1 MLKRGLSILIIST
14 LSLYGL
20 CFAKG
25 RSDNWDDIEID
36 SREASIKGLEKSEL
50 KKAEKEVLK
59 APEKLKIFQEAYPDI
74 EFQAEWEEEVK
85 DWKITMTL
93 GERKIILYWA
103 NGAMLPK
110 EELVNKDLFWSLLYE
125 YDYRKPLKE
134 PDFTKEEIEE
144 IKKFGSDENRK
155 SQAGTPMFF
164 FDEIYDSKSRGKLE
178 THIKGISFLGF
189 RVNVHERIVQPLKEI
204 ESKINEASKTDK
216 EVADFVKS
224 ISKNEG
230 YYWRVIANTNRR
242 SFHSLGI
249 AIDIRPKSY
258 KWKEV
263 YWSWT
268 KDKDPDGWMLT
279 PQKNR
284 WMPPQAVI
292 DIFEDQGFIWG
303 GKWIIFDNMHFE
315 YHPELI
321 INASYESEASSKASE
336 GSSLSGPGTGL

>member
-1 MLKRGLSILIIST
+1 MLKRTLSILIIST
-14 LSLYGL
+14 LSLCQL

-25 RSDNWDDIEID
+25 KSDSWDDVEID
-36 SREASIKGLEKSEL
+36 SSEASTLELEIT
-50 KKAEKEVLK
+50 KKEEIHI
-59 APEKLKIFQEAYPDI
+59 PEKLKIFQEAYPDI
-74 EFQAEWEEEVK
+74 TFESEWEKNVN

-93 GERKIILYWA
+93 GEKEIILYWA
-103 NGAMLPK
+103 NGAMLP
-110 EELVNKDLFWSLLYE
+110 EDELKNKDLYWSLLYE
-125 YDYRKPLKE
+125 YDYRKPLKD
-134 PDFTKEEIEE
+134 PANFTPQEIEE

-164 FDEIYDSKSRGKLE
+164 FDEIYDSKTRGKLE
-178 THIKGISFLGF
+178 SHIKGISFLGF
-189 RVNVHERIVQPLKEI
+189 RVNVHERIVQPLKEV
-204 ESKINEASKTDK
+204 ETKINEAAKTDK

-224 ISKNEG
+224 ISKNEA
-230 YYWRVIANTNRR
+230 YYWRVIANTNRK

-258 KWKEV
+258 KGKEV

-268 KDKDPDGWMLT
+268 KDKAPDGWMLT
-279 PQKNR
+279 PLKNR

-321 INASYESEASSKASE
+321 LNARYEAESF
-336 GSSLSGPGTGL
+336 

>member
-1 MLKRGLSILIIST
+1 MLKRTLSILFIST
-14 LSLYGL
+14 LSLCQL

-25 RSDNWDDIEID
+25 KSDSWDDVEID
-36 SREASIKGLEKSEL
+36 SSEASTLELEITT
-50 KKAEKEVLK
+50 KEEIHI
-59 APEKLKIFQEAYPDI
+59 PEKLKIFQEAYPDI
-74 EFQAEWEEEVK
+74 TFESEWEKNVN

-93 GERKIILYWA
+93 GEKEIILYWA
-103 NGAMLPK
+103 NGAMLP
-110 EELVNKDLFWSLLYE
+110 EDELKNKDLYWSLLYE
-125 YDYRKPLKE
+125 YDYRKPLKD
-134 PDFTKEEIEE
+134 PANFTPQEIEE

-164 FDEIYDSKSRGKLE
+164 FDEIYDSKTRGKLE
-178 THIKGISFLGF
+178 SHIKGISFLGF

-204 ESKINEASKTDK
+204 ETKINEAAKTDK

-224 ISKNEG
+224 ISKNEA
-230 YYWRVIANTNRR
+230 YYWRVIANTNRK

-258 KWKEV
+258 KGKEV

-279 PQKNR
+279 PLKNR

-321 INASYESEASSKASE
+321 INARYETESF
-336 GSSLSGPGTGL
+336 

>member
-1 MLKRGLSILIIST
+1 MLKRTLSILIIST
-14 LSLYGL
+14 LSLCQL

-25 RSDNWDDIEID
+25 QSDSWDDVEID
-36 SREASIKGLEKSEL
+36 SSEASTLELEITT
-50 KKAEKEVLK
+50 KEEIHI
-59 APEKLKIFQEAYPDI
+59 PEKLKIFQEAYPDI
-74 EFQAEWEEEVK
+74 TFESEWEKNVN

-93 GERKIILYWA
+93 GEKEIILYWA
-103 NGAMLPK
+103 NGAMLP
-110 EELVNKDLFWSLLYE
+110 EDELKNKDLYWSLLYE
-125 YDYRKPLKE
+125 YDYRKPLKD
-134 PDFTKEEIEE
+134 PANFTPQEIEE

-164 FDEIYDSKSRGKLE
+164 FDEIYDSKTRGKLE
-178 THIKGISFLGF
+178 SHIKGISFLGF

-204 ESKINEASKTDK
+204 ETKINEAAKTDK

-224 ISKNEG
+224 ISKNEA
-230 YYWRVIANTNRR
+230 YYWRVIANTNRK

-258 KWKEV
+258 KGKEV

-279 PQKNR
+279 PLKNR

-321 INASYESEASSKASE
+321 LNARYEAESF
-336 GSSLSGPGTGL
+336 

>member
-1 MLKRGLSILIIST
+1 MLKRTLSILIIST
-14 LSLYGL
+14 LSLCQL

-25 RSDNWDDIEID
+25 KSDTWDDVEID
-36 SREASIKGLEKSEL
+36 SSEASALELEIT
-50 KKAEKEVLK
+50 KKEEIHI
-59 APEKLKIFQEAYPDI
+59 PEKLKIFQEAYPDI
-74 EFQAEWEEEVK
+74 TFESEWKDEVK
-85 DWKITMTL
+85 DWKIKMTF
-93 GERKIILYWA
+93 GEKEIILYWA
-103 NGAMLPK
+103 NGAMLP
-110 EELVNKDLFWSLLYE
+110 EDELKNKDLYWSLLYE
-125 YDYRKPLKE
+125 YDYRKPLKD
-134 PDFTKEEIEE
+134 PANFTPQEIEE

-164 FDEIYDSKSRGKLE
+164 FDEIYDSQTRGKLE
-178 THIKGISFLGF
+178 SHIKRISFLGF
-189 RVNVHERIVQPLKEI
+189 RVNVHERIVQPLKEV
-204 ESKINEASKTDK
+204 ETKINEAAKTDK

-224 ISKNEG
+224 ISKNEA
-230 YYWRVIANTNRR
+230 YYWRVIANTNRK

-258 KWKEV
+258 KGKEV

-268 KDKDPDGWMLT
+268 KDKNPDGWMLT
-279 PQKNR
+279 SLKNR

-321 INASYESEASSKASE
+321 LNARYEAESF
-336 GSSLSGPGTGL
+336 

>member
-1 MLKRGLSILIIST
+1 MLKRTLSILIIST
-14 LSLYGL
+14 LSLCQL

-25 RSDNWDDIEID
+25 QSDSWDDVEID
-36 SREASIKGLEKSEL
+36 SSEASTLELEITT
-50 KKAEKEVLK
+50 KEEIHI
-59 APEKLKIFQEAYPDI
+59 PEKLKIFQEAYPDI
-74 EFQAEWEEEVK
+74 TFESEWEKNVN

-93 GERKIILYWA
+93 GEKEIILYWA
-103 NGAMLPK
+103 NGAMLP
-110 EELVNKDLFWSLLYE
+110 EDELKNKDLYWSLLYE
-125 YDYRKPLKE
+125 YDYRKPLKD
-134 PDFTKEEIEE
+134 PANFTPQEIEE

-164 FDEIYDSKSRGKLE
+164 FDEIYDSKTRGKLE
-178 THIKGISFLGF
+178 SHIKGISFLGF

-204 ESKINEASKTDK
+204 ETKINEAAKTDK

-224 ISKNEG
+224 ISKNEA
-230 YYWRVIANTNRR
+230 YYWRVIANTNRK

-258 KWKEV
+258 KGKEV

-279 PQKNR
+279 PLKNR

-321 INASYESEASSKASE
+321 LNARYETESF
-336 GSSLSGPGTGL
+336 

>member
-1 MLKRGLSILIIST
+1 MLKRTLSILIIST
-14 LSLYGL
+14 LSLCQL

-25 RSDNWDDIEID
+25 QSDSWDDVEID
-36 SREASIKGLEKSEL
+36 SSEASTLELEITT
-50 KKAEKEVLK
+50 KEEIHI
-59 APEKLKIFQEAYPDI
+59 PEKLKIFQEAYPDI
-74 EFQAEWEEEVK
+74 TFVSEWEKNVN

-93 GERKIILYWA
+93 GEKEIILYWA
-103 NGAMLPK
+103 NGAMLP
-110 EELVNKDLFWSLLYE
+110 EDELKNKDLYWSLLYE
-125 YDYRKPLKE
+125 YDYRKPLKD
-134 PDFTKEEIEE
+134 PANFTPQEIEE

-164 FDEIYDSKSRGKLE
+164 FDEIYDSKTRGKLE
-178 THIKGISFLGF
+178 SHIKGISFLGF

-204 ESKINEASKTDK
+204 ETKINEAAKTDK

-224 ISKNEG
+224 ISKNEA
-230 YYWRVIANTNRR
+230 YYWRVIANTNRK

-258 KWKEV
+258 KGKEV

-268 KDKDPDGWMLT
+268 KDKEPDSWMLT
-279 PQKNR
+279 PLKNR

-321 INASYESEASSKASE
+321 LNARYEAESF
-336 GSSLSGPGTGL
+336 

>member
-1 MLKRGLSILIIST
+1 MLKRTLSILIIST
-14 LSLYGL
+14 LSLCQL

-25 RSDNWDDIEID
+25 KSDSWDDVEID
-36 SREASIKGLEKSEL
+36 SSEASALELEIT
-50 KKAEKEVLK
+50 KKEETHI
-59 APEKLKIFQEAYPDI
+59 PEKLKIFQEAYPDI
-74 EFQAEWEEEVK
+74 TFESEWEDEVK

-93 GERKIILYWA
+93 GEKEIILYWA
-103 NGAMLPK
+103 NGAMLP
-110 EELVNKDLFWSLLYE
+110 EDELKNKDLYWSLLYE
-125 YDYRKPLKE
+125 YDYRKPLKD
-134 PDFTKEEIEE
+134 PANFTPQEIEE

-164 FDEIYDSKSRGKLE
+164 FDEIYDSKTRGKLE
-178 THIKGISFLGF
+178 SHIKGISFLGF
-189 RVNVHERIVQPLKEI
+189 RVNVHERIVQPLKEV
-204 ESKINEASKTDK
+204 ETKINEAAKTDK

-224 ISKNEG
+224 ISKNEA
-230 YYWRVIANTNRR
+230 YYWRVIANTNRK

-258 KWKEV
+258 KGKEV

-268 KDKDPDGWMLT
+268 KDKNPDGWMLT
-279 PQKNR
+279 PLKNR
-284 WMPPQAVI
+284 WTPPQAVI

-321 INASYESEASSKASE
+321 LNARYEAESF
-336 GSSLSGPGTGL
+336 

>member
-1 MLKRGLSILIIST
+1 MLKRTLSILIIST
-14 LSLYGL
+14 LSLYQL

-25 RSDNWDDIEID
+25 QSDSWDDVEID
-36 SREASIKGLEKSEL
+36 SSEASTLELEITT
-50 KKAEKEVLK
+50 KEEIHI
-59 APEKLKIFQEAYPDI
+59 PEKLKIFQEAYPDI
-74 EFQAEWEEEVK
+74 TFVSEWEKNVN

-93 GERKIILYWA
+93 GEKEIILYWA
-103 NGAMLPK
+103 NGAMLP
-110 EELVNKDLFWSLLYE
+110 EDELKNKDLYWSLLYE
-125 YDYRKPLKE
+125 YDYRKPLKD
-134 PDFTKEEIEE
+134 PANFTPQEIEE

-164 FDEIYDSKSRGKLE
+164 FDEIYDSKTRGKLE
-178 THIKGISFLGF
+178 SHIKGISFLGF
-189 RVNVHERIVQPLKEI
+189 RVNVHERIVQPLKKI
-204 ESKINEASKTDK
+204 ETKINEAAKTDK

-224 ISKNEG
+224 ISKNEA
-230 YYWRVIANTNRR
+230 YYWRVIANTNRK

-258 KWKEV
+258 KGKEV

-279 PQKNR
+279 PLKNR

-321 INASYESEASSKASE
+321 LNARYEAESF
-336 GSSLSGPGTGL
+336 

>member
-1 MLKRGLSILIIST
+1 MLKRTLSILIIST
-14 LSLYGL
+14 LSLCQL

-25 RSDNWDDIEID
+25 KSDSWDDVEID
-36 SREASIKGLEKSEL
+36 SSEASALELEIT
-50 KKAEKEVLK
+50 KKEEIHI
-59 APEKLKIFQEAYPDI
+59 PEKLKIFQEAYPDI
-74 EFQAEWEEEVK
+74 TFESEWEDEVK
-85 DWKITMTL
+85 DWKITMTV
-93 GERKIILYWA
+93 GEKEIILYWA
-103 NGAMLPK
+103 NGAMLP
-110 EELVNKDLFWSLLYE
+110 EDELKNKDLYWSLLYE
-125 YDYRKPLKE
+125 YDYRKPLKD
-134 PDFTKEEIEE
+134 PANFTPQEIEE

-164 FDEIYDSKSRGKLE
+164 FDEIYDSKTRGKLE
-178 THIKGISFLGF
+178 SHIKGISFLGF
-189 RVNVHERIVQPLKEI
+189 RVNVHERIVQPLKEV
-204 ESKINEASKTDK
+204 ETKINEAAKTDK

-224 ISKNEG
+224 ISKNEA
-230 YYWRVIANTNRR
+230 YYWRVIANTNRK

-258 KWKEV
+258 KGKEV

-279 PQKNR
+279 SLKNR

-321 INASYESEASSKASE
+321 LNARYEAESF
-336 GSSLSGPGTGL
+336 

>member
-1 MLKRGLSILIIST
+1 MLKRTLSILIIST
-14 LSLYGL
+14 LSVCQL

-25 RSDNWDDIEID
+25 KSDTWDDVEID
-36 SREASIKGLEKSEL
+36 SSEASALELEIT
-50 KKAEKEVLK
+50 KKEEIHI
-59 APEKLKIFQEAYPDI
+59 PEKLKIFQEAYPDI
-74 EFQAEWEEEVK
+74 TFESEWADEVK

-93 GERKIILYWA
+93 GEKEIILYWA
-103 NGAMLPK
+103 NGAMLP
-110 EELVNKDLFWSLLYE
+110 EDELKNKDLYWTLLYE
-125 YDYRKPLKE
+125 YDYRKPLKD
-134 PDFTKEEIEE
+134 PADFSKEEIEE

-164 FDEIYDSKSRGKLE
+164 FDEIYDSKTRGKLE
-178 THIKGISFLGF
+178 SHIKGISFLGF
-189 RVNVHERIVQPLKEI
+189 RVNVHERIVQPLKEV
-204 ESKINEASKTDK
+204 ETKINEAAKTDK

-224 ISKNEG
+224 ISKNEA
-230 YYWRVIANTNRR
+230 YYWRVIANTNRK

-258 KWKEV
+258 KGKEV

-268 KDKDPDGWMLT
+268 KDKNPDGWMLT
-279 PQKNR
+279 SLKNR

-321 INASYESEASSKASE
+321 INARYEAESF
-336 GSSLSGPGTGL
+336 

>member
-1 MLKRGLSILIIST
+1 MLKRTLSILIIST
-14 LSLYGL
+14 LSLCQL

-25 RSDNWDDIEID
+25 KSDSWDDVEID
-36 SREASIKGLEKSEL
+36 SSEASALELEIT
-50 KKAEKEVLK
+50 KKEETHI
-59 APEKLKIFQEAYPDI
+59 PEKLKIFQEAYPDI
-74 EFQAEWEEEVK
+74 TFVSEWEKNVN

-93 GERKIILYWA
+93 GEKEIILYWA
-103 NGAMLPK
+103 NGAMLP
-110 EELVNKDLFWSLLYE
+110 EDELKNKDLYWSLLYE

-134 PDFTKEEIEE
+134 PANFTPQEIEE

-164 FDEIYDSKSRGKLE
+164 FDEIYDSKTRGKLE
-178 THIKGISFLGF
+178 SHIKGISFLGF

-204 ESKINEASKTDK
+204 ETKINEAAKTDK

-224 ISKNEG
+224 ISKNEA
-230 YYWRVIANTNRR
+230 YYWRVIANTNRK

-258 KWKEV
+258 KGKEV

-268 KDKDPDGWMLT
+268 KDKDPDGWMVT
-279 PQKNR
+279 PLKNR

-321 INASYESEASSKASE
+321 INARYEAESF
-336 GSSLSGPGTGL
+336 

>member
-1 MLKRGLSILIIST
+1 MLKRTLSILIIST
-14 LSLYGL
+14 LSLCQL

-25 RSDNWDDIEID
+25 KSDSWDDVEID
-36 SREASIKGLEKSEL
+36 SSEASTLELEITT
-50 KKAEKEVLK
+50 KEEIHI
-59 APEKLKIFQEAYPDI
+59 PEKLKIFQEAYPDI
-74 EFQAEWEEEVK
+74 TFESEWEKNVN

-93 GERKIILYWA
+93 GEKEIILYWA
-103 NGAMLPK
+103 NGAMLP
-110 EELVNKDLFWSLLYE
+110 EDELKNKDLYWSLLYE
-125 YDYRKPLKE
+125 YDYRKPLKD
-134 PDFTKEEIEE
+134 PANFTPQEIEE

-164 FDEIYDSKSRGKLE
+164 FDEIYDSKTRGKLE
-178 THIKGISFLGF
+178 SHIKGISFLGF

-204 ESKINEASKTDK
+204 ETKINEAAKTDK

-224 ISKNEG
+224 ISKNEA
-230 YYWRVIANTNRR
+230 YYWRVIANTNRK

-258 KWKEV
+258 KGKEV

-268 KDKDPDGWMLT
+268 KDKAPDGWMLT
-279 PQKNR
+279 PLKNR

-321 INASYESEASSKASE
+321 INARYEAESF
-336 GSSLSGPGTGL
+336 

>member
-1 MLKRGLSILIIST
+1 MLKRTLSILIIST
-14 LSLYGL
+14 LSLCQL

-25 RSDNWDDIEID
+25 KSDSWEDVEID
-36 SREASIKGLEKSEL
+36 SSEASTLELEIT
-50 KKAEKEVLK
+50 KKEEIHI
-59 APEKLKIFQEAYPDI
+59 PEKLKIFQEAYPDI
-74 EFQAEWEEEVK
+74 TFESEWEKNVN

-93 GERKIILYWA
+93 GEKEIILYWA
-103 NGAMLPK
+103 NGAMLP
-110 EELVNKDLFWSLLYE
+110 EDELKNKDLYWSLLYE
-125 YDYRKPLKE
+125 YDYRKPLKD
-134 PDFTKEEIEE
+134 PANFTPQEIEE

-164 FDEIYDSKSRGKLE
+164 FDEIYDSKTRGKLE
-178 THIKGISFLGF
+178 SHIKGISFLGF

-204 ESKINEASKTDK
+204 ETKINEAAKTDK

-224 ISKNEG
+224 ISKNEA
-230 YYWRVIANTNRR
+230 YYWRVIANTNRK

-258 KWKEV
+258 KGKEV

-268 KDKDPDGWMLT
+268 KDKAPDGWMLT
-279 PQKNR
+279 PLKNR
-284 WMPPQAVI
+284 WIPPQAVI

-321 INASYESEASSKASE
+321 LNARYEAESF
-336 GSSLSGPGTGL
+336 

>member
-1 MLKRGLSILIIST
+1 MLKRTLSILIIST
-14 LSLYGL
+14 LSLCQL

-25 RSDNWDDIEID
+25 KSDSWDDVEID
-36 SREASIKGLEKSEL
+36 SSEASALELEIT
-50 KKAEKEVLK
+50 KKEETHI
-59 APEKLKIFQEAYPDI
+59 PEKLKIFQEAYPDI
-74 EFQAEWEEEVK
+74 TFVSEWEKNVN

-93 GERKIILYWA
+93 GEKEIILYWA
-103 NGAMLPK
+103 NGAMLP
-110 EELVNKDLFWSLLYE
+110 EDELKNKDLYWSLLYE
-125 YDYRKPLKE
+125 YDYRKPLKD
-134 PDFTKEEIEE
+134 PANFTPQEIEE

-164 FDEIYDSKSRGKLE
+164 FDEIYDSKTRGKLE
-178 THIKGISFLGF
+178 SHIKGISFLGF

-204 ESKINEASKTDK
+204 ETKINEAAKTDK

-224 ISKNEG
+224 ISKNEA
-230 YYWRVIANTNRR
+230 YYWRVIANTNRK

-258 KWKEV
+258 KGKEV

-268 KDKDPDGWMLT
+268 KDKDPDAWMLT
-279 PQKNR
+279 PLKNR

-321 INASYESEASSKASE
+321 LNARYETESF
-336 GSSLSGPGTGL
+336 

>member
-1 MLKRGLSILIIST
+1 MLKRTLSILIIST
-14 LSLYGL
+14 LSLCQL

-25 RSDNWDDIEID
+25 KSDTWDDVEID
-36 SREASIKGLEKSEL
+36 SSEASALELEIT
-50 KKAEKEVLK
+50 KKEEIHIL
-59 APEKLKIFQEAYPDI
+59 EKLKIFQEAYPDI
-74 EFQAEWEEEVK
+74 TFESEWEDEVK

-93 GERKIILYWA
+93 GEKEIILYWA
-103 NGAMLPK
+103 NGAMLP
-110 EELVNKDLFWSLLYE
+110 EDELKNKDLYWSLLYE
-125 YDYRKPLKE
+125 YDYRKPLKD
-134 PDFTKEEIEE
+134 PADFSKEEIEE

-164 FDEIYDSKSRGKLE
+164 FDEIYDSKTRGKLE
-178 THIKGISFLGF
+178 SHIKAISFLGF
-189 RVNVHERIVQPLKEI
+189 RVNVHERIVQPLKEV
-204 ESKINEASKTDK
+204 ETKINEAAKTDK

-224 ISKNEG
+224 ISKNEA
-230 YYWRVIANTNRR
+230 YYWRVIANTNRK

-279 PQKNR
+279 PLKNR

-321 INASYESEASSKASE
+321 INARYEAESF
-336 GSSLSGPGTGL
+336 

>member
-1 MLKRGLSILIIST
+1 MLKRTLSILIIST
-14 LSLYGL
+14 LSLCQL

-25 RSDNWDDIEID
+25 KSDSWDDVEID
-36 SREASIKGLEKSEL
+36 SSEASALELEIT
-50 KKAEKEVLK
+50 KKEEIHI
-59 APEKLKIFQEAYPDI
+59 PEKLKIFQEAYPDI
-74 EFQAEWEEEVK
+74 TFKPEWEDEVK

-93 GERKIILYWA
+93 GEKEIILYWA
-103 NGAMLPK
+103 NGAMLP
-110 EELVNKDLFWSLLYE
+110 EDELKKKDLYWSLLYE
-125 YDYRKPLKE
+125 YDYRKPLKD
-134 PDFTKEEIEE
+134 PANFTPQEIEE

-164 FDEIYDSKSRGKLE
+164 FDEIYDSKTRGKLE
-178 THIKGISFLGF
+178 SHLKGISFLGF
-189 RVNVHERIVQPLKEI
+189 RVNVHERIVQPLKEV
-204 ESKINEASKTDK
+204 ETKINEAAKTDK

-224 ISKNEG
+224 ISKNEA
-230 YYWRVIANTNRR
+230 YYWRVIANTNRK

-258 KWKEV
+258 KGKEV

-268 KDKDPDGWMLT
+268 KDKNPDGWMLT
-279 PQKNR
+279 SLKNR
-284 WMPPQAVI
+284 WMPPQTVI

-321 INASYESEASSKASE
+321 LNARYETESF
-336 GSSLSGPGTGL
+336 

>member
-1 MLKRGLSILIIST
+1 MLKRTLSILIIST
-14 LSLYGL
+14 LSLCQL

-25 RSDNWDDIEID
+25 KSDSWEDVEID
-36 SREASIKGLEKSEL
+36 SSEASTLELEIT
-50 KKAEKEVLK
+50 KKEEIHI
-59 APEKLKIFQEAYPDI
+59 PEKLKIFQEAYPDI
-74 EFQAEWEEEVK
+74 TFESEWEKNVN

-93 GERKIILYWA
+93 GEKEIILYWA
-103 NGAMLPK
+103 NGAMLP
-110 EELVNKDLFWSLLYE
+110 EDELKNKDLYWSLLYE
-125 YDYRKPLKE
+125 YDYRKPLKD
-134 PDFTKEEIEE
+134 PANFTPQEIEE

-164 FDEIYDSKSRGKLE
+164 FDEIYDSKTRGKLE
-178 THIKGISFLGF
+178 SHIKGISFLGF

-204 ESKINEASKTDK
+204 ETKINEAAKTDK

-224 ISKNEG
+224 ISKNEA
-230 YYWRVIANTNRR
+230 YYWRVIANTNRK

-258 KWKEV
+258 KGKEV

-268 KDKDPDGWMLT
+268 KDKAPDGWMLT
-279 PQKNR
+279 PLKNR
-284 WMPPQAVI
+284 WIPPQAVI

-321 INASYESEASSKASE
+321 INARYEAESF
-336 GSSLSGPGTGL
+336 

>member
-1 MLKRGLSILIIST
+1 MLKRTLSILIIST
-14 LSLYGL
+14 LSLCQL

-25 RSDNWDDIEID
+25 KSDSWDDVEID
-36 SREASIKGLEKSEL
+36 SSEASALELEIT
-50 KKAEKEVLK
+50 KKEEIHI
-59 APEKLKIFQEAYPDI
+59 PEKLKIFQEAYPDI
-74 EFQAEWEEEVK
+74 TFESEWKDEVK

-93 GERKIILYWA
+93 GEKEIILYWA
-103 NGAMLPK
+103 NGAMLP
-110 EELVNKDLFWSLLYE
+110 EDELKNKDLYWSLLYE
-125 YDYRKPLKE
+125 YDYRKPLKD
-134 PDFTKEEIEE
+134 PANFTPQEIEE

-164 FDEIYDSKSRGKLE
+164 FDEIYDSKTRGKLE
-178 THIKGISFLGF
+178 SHIKAISFLGF
-189 RVNVHERIVQPLKEI
+189 RVNVHERIVQPLKEV
-204 ESKINEASKTDK
+204 ETKINEAAKTDK

-224 ISKNEG
+224 ISKNEA
-230 YYWRVIANTNRR
+230 YYWRVIANTNRK

-258 KWKEV
+258 KGKEV

-268 KDKDPDGWMLT
+268 KDKNPDGWMLT
-279 PQKNR
+279 PLKNR

-321 INASYESEASSKASE
+321 LNARYETESF
-336 GSSLSGPGTGL
+336 

>member
-1 MLKRGLSILIIST
+1 MLKRTLSFLIIST
-14 LSLYGL
+14 LSLCQL

-25 RSDNWDDIEID
+25 KSDSWDDVEID
-36 SREASIKGLEKSEL
+36 SSEASALELEIA
-50 KKAEKEVLK
+50 KKEEIHI
-59 APEKLKIFQEAYPDI
+59 PEKLKIFQEAYPDI
-74 EFQAEWEEEVK
+74 TFESEWEDEVK

-93 GERKIILYWA
+93 GEKEIILYWA
-103 NGAMLPK
+103 NGAMLP
-110 EELVNKDLFWSLLYE
+110 ENELKNKDLYWSLLYE
-125 YDYRKPLKE
+125 YDYRKPLKD
-134 PDFTKEEIEE
+134 PANFTPQEIEE

-164 FDEIYDSKSRGKLE
+164 FDEIYDSKTRGKLE
-178 THIKGISFLGF
+178 SHIKGISFLGF
-189 RVNVHERIVQPLKEI
+189 RVNVHERIVQPLKEV
-204 ESKINEASKTDK
+204 ENKINEAAKTDK

-224 ISKNEG
+224 ISKNEA
-230 YYWRVIANTNRR
+230 YYWRVIANTNRK

-268 KDKDPDGWMLT
+268 KDKDPDSWMLT
-279 PQKNR
+279 PLKNR

-321 INASYESEASSKASE
+321 LNARYEAESF
-336 GSSLSGPGTGL
+336 

>member
-1 MLKRGLSILIIST
+1 MLKRTLSILIIST
-14 LSLYGL
+14 LSLCQL

-25 RSDNWDDIEID
+25 QSDSWDDVEID
-36 SREASIKGLEKSEL
+36 SSEASTLELEITT
-50 KKAEKEVLK
+50 KEEIHI
-59 APEKLKIFQEAYPDI
+59 PEKLKIFQEAYPDI
-74 EFQAEWEEEVK
+74 TFESEWEKNVN

-93 GERKIILYWA
+93 GEKEIILYWA
-103 NGAMLPK
+103 NGAMLP
-110 EELVNKDLFWSLLYE
+110 EDELKNKDLYWSLLYE
-125 YDYRKPLKE
+125 YDYRKPLKD
-134 PDFTKEEIEE
+134 PANFTPQEIEE

-164 FDEIYDSKSRGKLE
+164 FDEIYDSKTRGKLE
-178 THIKGISFLGF
+178 SHIKGISFLGF

-204 ESKINEASKTDK
+204 ETKINEAAKTDK

-224 ISKNEG
+224 ISKNEA
-230 YYWRVIANTNRR
+230 YYWRVIANTNRK

-258 KWKEV
+258 KGKEV

-268 KDKDPDGWMLT
+268 KDKDPDGWMVT
-279 PQKNR
+279 PLKNR

-321 INASYESEASSKASE
+321 LNARYEAESF
-336 GSSLSGPGTGL
+336 

>member
-1 MLKRGLSILIIST
+1 MLKRTLSILFIST
-14 LSLYGL
+14 LSLCQL

-25 RSDNWDDIEID
+25 KSDSWDDVEID
-36 SREASIKGLEKSEL
+36 SSEASTLELEITT
-50 KKAEKEVLK
+50 KEEIHI
-59 APEKLKIFQEAYPDI
+59 PEKLKIFQEAYPDI
-74 EFQAEWEEEVK
+74 TFESEWEKNVN

-93 GERKIILYWA
+93 GEKEIILYWA
-103 NGAMLPK
+103 NGAMLP
-110 EELVNKDLFWSLLYE
+110 EDELKNKDLYWSLLYE
-125 YDYRKPLKE
+125 YDYRKPLKD
-134 PDFTKEEIEE
+134 PANFTPQEIEE

-164 FDEIYDSKSRGKLE
+164 FDEIYDSKIRGKLE
-178 THIKGISFLGF
+178 SHIKGISFLGF

-204 ESKINEASKTDK
+204 ETKINEAAKTDK

-224 ISKNEG
+224 ISKNEA
-230 YYWRVIANTNRR
+230 YYWRVIANTNRK

-258 KWKEV
+258 KGKEV

-279 PQKNR
+279 PLKNR

-321 INASYESEASSKASE
+321 LNARYEAESF
-336 GSSLSGPGTGL
+336 

>member
-1 MLKRGLSILIIST
+1 MLKRTLSILIIST
-14 LSLYGL
+14 LSLCQL

-25 RSDNWDDIEID
+25 QSDSWDDVEID
-36 SREASIKGLEKSEL
+36 SSEASTLELEITT
-50 KKAEKEVLK
+50 KEEIHI
-59 APEKLKIFQEAYPDI
+59 PEKLKIFQEAYPDI
-74 EFQAEWEEEVK
+74 TFESEWEKNVN

-93 GERKIILYWA
+93 GEKEIILYWA
-103 NGAMLPK
+103 NGAMLP
-110 EELVNKDLFWSLLYE
+110 EDELKNKDLYWSLLYE

-134 PDFTKEEIEE
+134 PANFTPQEIEE

-164 FDEIYDSKSRGKLE
+164 FDEIYDSKTRGKLE
-178 THIKGISFLGF
+178 SHIKGISFLGF

-204 ESKINEASKTDK
+204 ETKINEAAKTDK

-224 ISKNEG
+224 ISKNEA
-230 YYWRVIANTNRR
+230 YYWRVIANTNRK

-258 KWKEV
+258 KGKEV

-279 PQKNR
+279 PLKNR

-321 INASYESEASSKASE
+321 INARYEAESF
-336 GSSLSGPGTGL
+336 

>member
-1 MLKRGLSILIIST
+1 MLKRTLSILIIST
-14 LSLYGL
+14 LSLCQL

-25 RSDNWDDIEID
+25 KSDSWDDVEID
-36 SREASIKGLEKSEL
+36 SSEASTLELEIIT
-50 KKAEKEVLK
+50 KEEIHI
-59 APEKLKIFQEAYPDI
+59 PGKLKIFQEAYPDI
-74 EFQAEWEEEVK
+74 TFESEWEKNVN

-93 GERKIILYWA
+93 GEKEIILYWA
-103 NGAMLPK
+103 NGAMLP
-110 EELVNKDLFWSLLYE
+110 EDELKNKDLYWSLLYE
-125 YDYRKPLKE
+125 YDYRKPLKD
-134 PDFTKEEIEE
+134 PANFTPQEIEE

-164 FDEIYDSKSRGKLE
+164 FDEIYDSKTRGKLE
-178 THIKGISFLGF
+178 SHIKGISFLGF

-204 ESKINEASKTDK
+204 ETKINEAAKTDK

-224 ISKNEG
+224 ISKNEA
-230 YYWRVIANTNRR
+230 YYWRVIANTNRK

-258 KWKEV
+258 KGKEV

-279 PQKNR
+279 PLKNR

-321 INASYESEASSKASE
+321 INARYEAESF
-336 GSSLSGPGTGL
+336 

>member
-1 MLKRGLSILIIST
+1 MLKRTLSILIIST
-14 LSLYGL
+14 LSLCQL

-25 RSDNWDDIEID
+25 QSDSWDDVEID
-36 SREASIKGLEKSEL
+36 SSEASTLELEITT
-50 KKAEKEVLK
+50 KEEIHI
-59 APEKLKIFQEAYPDI
+59 PEKLKIFQEAYPDI
-74 EFQAEWEEEVK
+74 TFESEWEDEVK

-93 GERKIILYWA
+93 GEKEIILYWA
-103 NGAMLPK
+103 NGAMLP
-110 EELVNKDLFWSLLYE
+110 EDELKNKDLYWSLLYE
-125 YDYRKPLKE
+125 YDYRKPLKD
-134 PDFTKEEIEE
+134 PANFTPQEIEE

-164 FDEIYDSKSRGKLE
+164 FDEIYDSKTRGKLE
-178 THIKGISFLGF
+178 SHIKGISFLGF

-204 ESKINEASKTDK
+204 ETKINEAAKTDK

-224 ISKNEG
+224 ISKNEA
-230 YYWRVIANTNRR
+230 YYWRVIANTNRK

-258 KWKEV
+258 KGKEV

-279 PQKNR
+279 PLKNR

-321 INASYESEASSKASE
+321 INARYEAESF
-336 GSSLSGPGTGL
+336 

>member
-1 MLKRGLSILIIST
+1 MLKRTLSILIIST
-14 LSLYGL
+14 LSLCQL

-25 RSDNWDDIEID
+25 QSDSWDDVEID
-36 SREASIKGLEKSEL
+36 SSEASTLELEITT
-50 KKAEKEVLK
+50 KEEIHI
-59 APEKLKIFQEAYPDI
+59 PEKLKIFQEAYPDI
-74 EFQAEWEEEVK
+74 TFVSEWEKNVN

-93 GERKIILYWA
+93 GEKEIILYWA
-103 NGAMLPK
+103 NGAMLP
-110 EELVNKDLFWSLLYE
+110 EDELKNKDLYWSLLYE
-125 YDYRKPLKE
+125 YDYRKPLKD
-134 PDFTKEEIEE
+134 PANFTPQEIEE

-164 FDEIYDSKSRGKLE
+164 FDEIYDSKTRGKLE
-178 THIKGISFLGF
+178 SHIKGISFLGF

-204 ESKINEASKTDK
+204 ETKINEAAKTDK

-224 ISKNEG
+224 ISKNEA
-230 YYWRVIANTNRR
+230 YYWRVIANTNRK

-258 KWKEV
+258 KGKEV

-279 PQKNR
+279 PLKNR

-321 INASYESEASSKASE
+321 LNARYETESF
-336 GSSLSGPGTGL
+336 

>member
-1 MLKRGLSILIIST
+1 MLKRTLSILIIST
-14 LSLYGL
+14 LSVCQL

-25 RSDNWDDIEID
+25 KSDSWDDVEID
-36 SREASIKGLEKSEL
+36 SSEASALELEIT
-50 KKAEKEVLK
+50 KKEEIHI
-59 APEKLKIFQEAYPDI
+59 PEKLKIFQEAYPDI
-74 EFQAEWEEEVK
+74 TFESEWEDEVK

-93 GERKIILYWA
+93 GEKEIILYWA
-103 NGAMLPK
+103 NGAMLP
-110 EELVNKDLFWSLLYE
+110 EDELKNKDLYWTLLYE
-125 YDYRKPLKE
+125 YNYRKPLKD
-134 PDFTKEEIEE
+134 PADFSKEEIEE

-164 FDEIYDSKSRGKLE
+164 FDEIYDSKTQGKLE
-178 THIKGISFLGF
+178 SHLKAISFLGF
-189 RVNVHERIVQPLKEI
+189 RVNVHERIVQPLKEV
-204 ESKINEASKTDK
+204 ETKINEAAKTDK

-224 ISKNEG
+224 ISKNEA
-230 YYWRVIANTNRR
+230 YYWRVIANTNRK

-258 KWKEV
+258 KGKEV

-268 KDKDPDGWMLT
+268 KDKNPDGWMLT
-279 PQKNR
+279 SLKNR

-321 INASYESEASSKASE
+321 LNARYEAESF
-336 GSSLSGPGTGL
+336 

>member
-1 MLKRGLSILIIST
+1 MLKRTLSILIIST
-14 LSLYGL
+14 LSLCQL

-25 RSDNWDDIEID
+25 KSDSWDDVEID
-36 SREASIKGLEKSEL
+36 SSEASTLELEIT
-50 KKAEKEVLK
+50 KKEEIHI
-59 APEKLKIFQEAYPDI
+59 PEKLKIFQEAYPDI
-74 EFQAEWEEEVK
+74 TFVSEWEKNVN

-93 GERKIILYWA
+93 GEKEIILYWA
-103 NGAMLPK
+103 NGAMLP
-110 EELVNKDLFWSLLYE
+110 EDELKNKDLYWSLLYE
-125 YDYRKPLKE
+125 YDYRKPLKD
-134 PDFTKEEIEE
+134 PANFTPQEIEE

-164 FDEIYDSKSRGKLE
+164 FDEIYDSKTRGKLE
-178 THIKGISFLGF
+178 SHIKGISFLGF
-189 RVNVHERIVQPLKEI
+189 RVNVHERIVQPLKKI
-204 ESKINEASKTDK
+204 ETKINEAAKTDK

-224 ISKNEG
+224 ISKNEA
-230 YYWRVIANTNRR
+230 YYWRVIANTNRK

-258 KWKEV
+258 KGKEV

-268 KDKDPDGWMLT
+268 KDKDPDGWMVT
-279 PQKNR
+279 PLKNR

-321 INASYESEASSKASE
+321 LNARYEAESF
-336 GSSLSGPGTGL
+336 

>member
-1 MLKRGLSILIIST
+1 MLKRTLSILIIST
-14 LSLYGL
+14 LSLYQL

-25 RSDNWDDIEID
+25 QSDSWDDVEID
-36 SREASIKGLEKSEL
+36 SSEASTLELEITT
-50 KKAEKEVLK
+50 KEEIHI
-59 APEKLKIFQEAYPDI
+59 PEKLKIFQEAYPDI
-74 EFQAEWEEEVK
+74 TFVSEWEKNVN

-93 GERKIILYWA
+93 GEKEIILYWA
-103 NGAMLPK
+103 NGAMLP
-110 EELVNKDLFWSLLYE
+110 EDELKNKDLYWSLLYE
-125 YDYRKPLKE
+125 YDYRKPLKD
-134 PDFTKEEIEE
+134 PANFTPQEIEE

-164 FDEIYDSKSRGKLE
+164 FDEIYDSKTRGKLE
-178 THIKGISFLGF
+178 SHIKGISFLGF
-189 RVNVHERIVQPLKEI
+189 RVNVHERIVQPLKKI
-204 ESKINEASKTDK
+204 ETKINEAAKTDK

-224 ISKNEG
+224 ISKNEA
-230 YYWRVIANTNRR
+230 YYWRVIANTNRK

-258 KWKEV
+258 KGKEV

-268 KDKDPDGWMLT
+268 KDKDPDGWMVT
-279 PQKNR
+279 PLKNR

-321 INASYESEASSKASE
+321 LNARYEAESF
-336 GSSLSGPGTGL
+336 

>member
-1 MLKRGLSILIIST
+1 MLKRTLSILIIST
-14 LSLYGL
+14 LSLCQL

-25 RSDNWDDIEID
+25 KSDSWDDVEID
-36 SREASIKGLEKSEL
+36 SSEASALELEIT
-50 KKAEKEVLK
+50 KKEEIHI
-59 APEKLKIFQEAYPDI
+59 PEKLKIFQEAYPDI
-74 EFQAEWEEEVK
+74 TFESEWEDEVK

-93 GERKIILYWA
+93 EEKEIILYWA
-103 NGAMLPK
+103 NGAMLP
-110 EELVNKDLFWSLLYE
+110 EDELKNKDLYWSLLYE
-125 YDYRKPLKE
+125 YDYQKPLKD
-134 PDFTKEEIEE
+134 PASFTPQEIEE

-164 FDEIYDSKSRGKLE
+164 FDEIYDSKTRGKLE
-178 THIKGISFLGF
+178 SHIKGISFLGF
-189 RVNVHERIVQPLKEI
+189 RVNVHERIVQPLKEV
-204 ESKINEASKTDK
+204 ETKINEAAKTDK

-224 ISKNEG
+224 ISKNEA
-230 YYWRVIANTNRR
+230 YYWRVIANTNRK

-279 PQKNR
+279 PLKNR

-321 INASYESEASSKASE
+321 LNARYEAESF
-336 GSSLSGPGTGL
+336 

>member
-1 MLKRGLSILIIST
+1 MLKRTLSILIIST
-14 LSLYGL
+14 LSLCQL

-25 RSDNWDDIEID
+25 KSDSWDDVEID
-36 SREASIKGLEKSEL
+36 SSEASALELEIT
-50 KKAEKEVLK
+50 KKEEIHI
-59 APEKLKIFQEAYPDI
+59 PEKLKIFQEAYPDI
-74 EFQAEWEEEVK
+74 TFESEWKDEVK

-93 GERKIILYWA
+93 GEKEIILYWA
-103 NGAMLPK
+103 NGAMLP
-110 EELVNKDLFWSLLYE
+110 EDELKNKDLYWSLLYE
-125 YDYRKPLKE
+125 YDYRKPLKD
-134 PDFTKEEIEE
+134 PANFTPQEIEE

-164 FDEIYDSKSRGKLE
+164 FDEIYDSKTRGKLE
-178 THIKGISFLGF
+178 NHIKGISFLSF
-189 RVNVHERIVQPLKEI
+189 RVNVHERIVQPLKEV
-204 ESKINEASKTDK
+204 ETKINEAAKTDK

-224 ISKNEG
+224 ISKNEA
-230 YYWRVIANTNRR
+230 YYWRVIANTNRK

-258 KWKEV
+258 KGKEV

-279 PQKNR
+279 PLKNR
-284 WMPPQAVI
+284 WTPPQAVI

-321 INASYESEASSKASE
+321 LNARYEAESF
-336 GSSLSGPGTGL
+336 

>member
-1 MLKRGLSILIIST
+1 MLKRTLSILIIST
-14 LSLYGL
+14 LSLCQL

-25 RSDNWDDIEID
+25 KSDSWEDVEID
-36 SREASIKGLEKSEL
+36 SSEASTLELEITT
-50 KKAEKEVLK
+50 KEEIHI
-59 APEKLKIFQEAYPDI
+59 PEKLKIFQESYPDI
-74 EFQAEWEEEVK
+74 TFVSEWEKNVN

-93 GERKIILYWA
+93 GEKEIILYWA
-103 NGAMLPK
+103 NGAMLP
-110 EELVNKDLFWSLLYE
+110 EDELKNKDLYWSLLYE
-125 YDYRKPLKE
+125 YDYRKPLKD
-134 PDFTKEEIEE
+134 PANFTPQEIEE

-155 SQAGTPMFF
+155 SQAGTPMFC
-164 FDEIYDSKSRGKLE
+164 FDEIYDSKTRGKLE
-178 THIKGISFLGF
+178 SHIKGISFLGF

-204 ESKINEASKTDK
+204 ETKINEAAKTDK

-224 ISKNEG
+224 ISKNEA
-230 YYWRVIANTNRR
+230 YYWRVIANTNRK

-258 KWKEV
+258 KGKEV

-279 PQKNR
+279 PLKNR

-321 INASYESEASSKASE
+321 LNARYETESF
-336 GSSLSGPGTGL
+336 

>member
-1 MLKRGLSILIIST
+1 MLKRTLSILIIST
-14 LSLYGL
+14 LSLCQL

-25 RSDNWDDIEID
+25 QSDSWDDVEID
-36 SREASIKGLEKSEL
+36 SSEASTLELEITT
-50 KKAEKEVLK
+50 KEEIHI
-59 APEKLKIFQEAYPDI
+59 PEKLKIFQEAYPDI
-74 EFQAEWEEEVK
+74 TFESEWEKNVN

-93 GERKIILYWA
+93 GEKEIILYWA
-103 NGAMLPK
+103 NGAMLP
-110 EELVNKDLFWSLLYE
+110 EDELKNKDLYWSLLYE

-134 PDFTKEEIEE
+134 PANFTPQEIEE

-164 FDEIYDSKSRGKLE
+164 FDEIYDSKTRGKLE
-178 THIKGISFLGF
+178 SHIKGISFLGF

-204 ESKINEASKTDK
+204 ETKINEAAKTDK

-224 ISKNEG
+224 ISKNEA
-230 YYWRVIANTNRR
+230 YYWRVIANTNRK

-258 KWKEV
+258 KGKEV

-279 PQKNR
+279 PLKNR

-321 INASYESEASSKASE
+321 LNARYEAESF
-336 GSSLSGPGTGL
+336 

>member
-1 MLKRGLSILIIST
+1 MLKRTLSILIIST
-14 LSLYGL
+14 LSLCQL

-25 RSDNWDDIEID
+25 QSDSWDDVEID
-36 SREASIKGLEKSEL
+36 SSEASTLELEITT
-50 KKAEKEVLK
+50 KEEIHI
-59 APEKLKIFQEAYPDI
+59 PEKLKIFQEAYPDI
-74 EFQAEWEEEVK
+74 TFESEWEKNVN

-93 GERKIILYWA
+93 GEKEIILYWA
-103 NGAMLPK
+103 NGAMLP
-110 EELVNKDLFWSLLYE
+110 EDELKNKDLYWSLLYE
-125 YDYRKPLKE
+125 YDYRKPLKD
-134 PDFTKEEIEE
+134 PANFTPQEIEE

-164 FDEIYDSKSRGKLE
+164 FDEIYDSKTRGKLE
-178 THIKGISFLGF
+178 SHIKGISFLGF

-204 ESKINEASKTDK
+204 ETKINETAKTDK

-224 ISKNEG
+224 ISKNEA
-230 YYWRVIANTNRR
+230 YYWRVIANTNRK

-258 KWKEV
+258 KGKEV

-268 KDKDPDGWMLT
+268 KDKAPDGWMLT
-279 PQKNR
+279 PLKNR

-321 INASYESEASSKASE
+321 INARYEAESF
-336 GSSLSGPGTGL
+336 

>member
-1 MLKRGLSILIIST
+1 MLKRTLSILIIST
-14 LSLYGL
+14 LSLCQL

-25 RSDNWDDIEID
+25 KSDSWDDVEID
-36 SREASIKGLEKSEL
+36 SSEASALELEITT
-50 KKAEKEVLK
+50 KEEIHI
-59 APEKLKIFQEAYPDI
+59 PEKLKIFQEAYPDI
-74 EFQAEWEEEVK
+74 TFVSEWEKNVN

-93 GERKIILYWA
+93 GEKEIILYWA
-103 NGAMLPK
+103 NGAMLP
-110 EELVNKDLFWSLLYE
+110 EDELKNKDLYWSLLYE
-125 YDYRKPLKE
+125 YDYRKPLKD
-134 PDFTKEEIEE
+134 PANFTPQEIEE

-164 FDEIYDSKSRGKLE
+164 FDEIYHSKTRGKLE
-178 THIKGISFLGF
+178 SHIKGISFLGF

-204 ESKINEASKTDK
+204 ETKINEAAKTDK
-216 EVADFVKS
+216 EVANFVKS
-224 ISKNEG
+224 ISKNEA
-230 YYWRVIANTNRR
+230 YYWRVIANTNRK

-258 KWKEV
+258 KGKEV

-279 PQKNR
+279 PLKNR

-321 INASYESEASSKASE
+321 INARYEAESF
-336 GSSLSGPGTGL
+336 

>member
-1 MLKRGLSILIIST
+1 MLKRTLSILIIST
-14 LSLYGL
+14 LSLYQL
-20 CFAKG
+20 SFAKG
-25 RSDNWDDIEID
+25 KSDTWDDVEID
-36 SREASIKGLEKSEL
+36 SSEASALEIDIT
-50 KKAEKEVLK
+50 KKEEIHI
-59 APEKLKIFQEAYPDI
+59 PEKLKIFQEAYPDI
-74 EFQAEWEEEVK
+74 SFEPEWEDEVK
-85 DWKITMTL
+85 DWKIKMTL
-93 GERKIILYWA
+93 GTKEIILYWA
-103 NGAMLPK
+103 NGAMLPE
-110 EELVNKDLFWSLLYE
+110 EELKNKDLYWSLLYE
-125 YDYRKPLKE
+125 YDYRKPLKD
-134 PDFTKEEIEE
+134 PADFSKEEIEE

-164 FDEIYDSKSRGKLE
+164 FDEIYDSKTRGKLE
-178 THIKGISFLGF
+178 SHIKGISFLGF
-189 RVNVHERIVQPLKEI
+189 RVNVHERIVQPLKEV
-204 ESKINEASKTDK
+204 ETKINEAAKTNK

-224 ISKNEG
+224 ISKNEA
-230 YYWRVIANTNRR
+230 YYWRVIANTNRK

-279 PQKNR
+279 PLKNR

-321 INASYESEASSKASE
+321 INARYEAESF
-336 GSSLSGPGTGL
+336 

>member
-1 MLKRGLSILIIST
+1 MLKRTLSILIIST
-14 LSLYGL
+14 LSLCQL

-25 RSDNWDDIEID
+25 QSDSWDDVEID
-36 SREASIKGLEKSEL
+36 SSEASTLELEITT
-50 KKAEKEVLK
+50 KEEIHI
-59 APEKLKIFQEAYPDI
+59 PEKLKIFQEAYPDI
-74 EFQAEWEEEVK
+74 TFESEWEKNVN

-93 GERKIILYWA
+93 GEKEIILYWA
-103 NGAMLPK
+103 NGAMLP
-110 EELVNKDLFWSLLYE
+110 EDELKNKDLYWSLLYE
-125 YDYRKPLKE
+125 YDYRKPLKD
-134 PDFTKEEIEE
+134 PANFTPQEIEE

-164 FDEIYDSKSRGKLE
+164 FDEIYDSKTRGKLE
-178 THIKGISFLGF
+178 SHIKGISFLGF

-204 ESKINEASKTDK
+204 ETKINEAAKTDK

-224 ISKNEG
+224 ISKNEA
-230 YYWRVIANTNRR
+230 YYWRVIANTNRK

-258 KWKEV
+258 KGKEV

-279 PQKNR
+279 PLKNR

-321 INASYESEASSKASE
+321 INARYEAESF
-336 GSSLSGPGTGL
+336 

>member
-1 MLKRGLSILIIST
+1 MLKRTLSILIIST
-14 LSLYGL
+14 LSLCQL

-25 RSDNWDDIEID
+25 QSDSWDDVEID
-36 SREASIKGLEKSEL
+36 SSEASTLELEITT
-50 KKAEKEVLK
+50 KEEIHI
-59 APEKLKIFQEAYPDI
+59 PEKLKIFQEAYPDI
-74 EFQAEWEEEVK
+74 TFVSEWEKNVN

-93 GERKIILYWA
+93 GEKEIILYWA
-103 NGAMLPK
+103 NGAMLP
-110 EELVNKDLFWSLLYE
+110 EDELKNKDLYWSLLYE
-125 YDYRKPLKE
+125 YDYRKPLKD
-134 PDFTKEEIEE
+134 PANFTPQEIEE

-164 FDEIYDSKSRGKLE
+164 FDEIYDSKIRGKLE
-178 THIKGISFLGF
+178 SHIKGISFLGF

-204 ESKINEASKTDK
+204 ETKINEAAKTDK

-224 ISKNEG
+224 ISKNEA
-230 YYWRVIANTNRR
+230 YYWRVIANTNRK

-258 KWKEV
+258 KGKEV

-268 KDKDPDGWMLT
+268 KDKDPDGWMVT
-279 PQKNR
+279 PLKNR

-321 INASYESEASSKASE
+321 INARYEAESF
-336 GSSLSGPGTGL
+336 